1 MAEVTTFSSSGA
13 DVISRSIELEEEVPS
28 VLSPEELEEVYDI
41 ARTVDEIEKGDYK
54 RVRRALGYMLEW
66 SLTYTVSRLLCSFP
80 TNCYH
85 IPCRSFGNSNPGSRI
100 LGNYTCSLTHLTEGE
115 GHRQK

>member
-54 RVRRALGYMLEW
+54 RVRRALDHMFEGL
-66 SLTYTVSRLLCSFP
+66 LTSTVSRSLCSFP
-80 TNCYH
+80 TSCYH
-85 IPCRSFGNSNPGSRI
+85 IPCRSFGN
-100 LGNYTCSLTHLTEGE
+100 
-115 GHRQK
+115 